1 VPLSR
6 SNVPKVLVG
15 GPPLAITPSR
25 SSETTADVPPAQGGE
40 RQRLAELY
48 DAYAPLVAWFAG
60 RLLLRR
66 EDVEDLV
73 QEVFVIAAE
82 NLDNLT
88 EAPKIR
94 AWLKTV
100 TLRRVGRRLRWAR
113 VRARFGVASVTS
125 DSVEDLIASPE
136 ASPEDRAA
144 LRELYVLLGKLPVDL
159 RIAWTLRHVHEES
172 LEAVAVLT
180 GCSLATAKRRISA
193 AQQRIQKDLR
203 DD

>member
-1 VPLSR
+1 MAII
-6 SNVPKVLVG
+6 
-15 GPPLAITPSR
+15 PPR
-25 SSETTADVPPAQGGE
+25 SSEATANPPPAQGGQ
-40 RQRLAELY
+40 RRRLAELY
-48 DAYAPLVAWFAG
+48 DAYAPLVAWFAS

-88 EAPKIR
+88 EPPKIR

-113 VRARFGVASVTS
+113 VRARFGMVSVS
-125 DSVEDLIASPE
+125 SESVEDLIASPE

-144 LRELYVLLGKLPVDL
+144 LRELYVVLGKLPVDL

-172 LEAVAVLT
+172 LEGVAELT

>member
-1 VPLSR
+1 ML
-6 SNVPKVLVG
+6 KVSIG
-15 GPPLAITPSR
+15 GPALAIISPR
-25 SSETTADVPPAQGGE
+25 SSEAAAEHQSAPGGP

-48 DAYAPLVAWFAG
+48 DAYAPLVAWFAS
-60 RLLLRR
+60 RLLSRR
-66 EDVEDLV
+66 EEIEDVV

-88 EAPKIR
+88 EPLKIR

-113 VRARFGVASVTS
+113 VRARFGAPLSS
-125 DSVEDLIASPE
+125 DSIEDVLASPQ

-144 LRELYVLLGKLPVDL
+144 LRELFVVLGKLPVDL
-159 RIAWTLRHVHEES
+159 RIAWTLRHLHEES
-172 LEAVAVLT
+172 LEAVAELT
-180 GCSLATAKRRISA
+180 RCSLATAKRRISA
-193 AQQRIQKDLR
+193 AQQRIQKELP